1 MFFKLFLF
9 SKLGHKTPSANTLLT
24 FRKIFDPCYFSSR
37 RSLPASMMGIGLDE
51 EEEKEEEDNQSIVS
65 YFSGLGYD
73 QDHIPTRDTGIM
85 INSFIF
91 LRSWI

>member
-1 MFFKLFLF
+1 
-9 SKLGHKTPSANTLLT
+9 
-24 FRKIFDPCYFSSR
+24 
-37 RSLPASMMGIGLDE
+37 MMGIGLDE

-73 QDHIPTRDTGIM
+73 QDHIPTRDTGII

>member
-1 MFFKLFLF
+1 M
-9 SKLGHKTPSANTLLT
+9 
-24 FRKIFDPCYFSSR
+24 
-37 RSLPASMMGIGLDE
+37 PASMMGIGLDE

-73 QDHIPTRDTGIM
+73 QDHIPTRDTGII

-91 LRSWI
+91 LRSWIRSRSYTYKGYRYYNQ